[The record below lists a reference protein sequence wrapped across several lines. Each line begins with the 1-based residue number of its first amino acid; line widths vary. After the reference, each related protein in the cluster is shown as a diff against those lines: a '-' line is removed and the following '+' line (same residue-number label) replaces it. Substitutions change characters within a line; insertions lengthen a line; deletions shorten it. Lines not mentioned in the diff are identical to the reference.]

1 MTSLDDKFQNAQDQ
15 IIGFLQVNVEPLI
28 TEYIAIPLFFEWTF
42 NSQQATT
49 LRALSIFLLLVRQL
63 IKQKIKINKS
73 YSNLIAVA
81 ALLAYAALS
90 GNSMAPTFIYAMTY
104 SQDVNESAFLALTT
118 SAVATAYSLNESVAY
133 HIIYILIRNN
143 LRFDITQLVK
153 LQIKPHK
160 TFADRYADIQSMI
173 VSLIHNCCDLA
184 E

>member
-1 MTSLDDKFQNAQDQ
+1 MTSIDDKFQDAQDQ
-15 IIGFLQVNVEPLI
+15 LIGFLQVNVEPLF

-42 NSQQATT
+42 NSQQAIT
-49 LRALSIFLLLVRQL
+49 LRALSIFLLLVRHL

-73 YSNLIAVA
+73 YTTLLVVA
-81 ALLAYAALS
+81 ALLAYAAVS

-104 SQDVNESAFLALTT
+104 SQDVNDGAFLALTT
-118 SAVATAYSLNESVAY
+118 SAVATSYSFNEAIAF
-133 HIIYILIRNN
+133 HTIYILIRNN

-153 LQIKPHK
+153 LQITPHK
-160 TFADRYADIQSMI
+160 TFAERYVDIQRMI